1 MAEENEAIENQNK
14 KTTDSDKKADEGS
27 PIIMYAVLGI
37 LGILAIYGGF
47 IMSKYTLIPNY
58 EEVQAQKLEEEFIEE
73 ALSETLNRSFGFAK
87 EFKNIMVN
95 PAGSK
100 GMNVVQ
106 ASFVVET
113 SDQLIL
119 DEMNSRDT
127 QFKDLFISYLRRHT
141 MDQLASMEFQLKSK
155 RELALEINR
164 MLNAG
169 NIDSI
174 YYSGFFIQ

>member
-1 MAEENEAIENQNK
+1 MAEEKQAVENQK
-14 KTTDSDKKADEGS
+14 ETQSETIKEEGS
-27 PIIMYAVLGI
+27 PIAMYAVIGVLS
-37 LGILAIYGGF
+37 ILAIYGGY
-47 IMSKYTLIPNY
+47 IMSKYILIENY
-58 EEVQAQKLEEEFIEE
+58 EEVQAQKIEQEYQEE
-73 ALSETLNRSFGFAK
+73 ALSAILNRSFGISK

-106 ASFVVET
+106 ASFVIEA
-113 SDQLIL
+113 DNQIIM
-119 DEMNSRDT
+119 DEISSRET
-127 QFKDLFISYLRRHT
+127 QFKDLFISYLRKHT
-141 MDQLASMEFQLKSK
+141 VDQLASMEFQLKSK
-155 RELALEINR
+155 RELALEINK

>member
-1 MAEENEAIENQNK
+1 MAEENKAIENQDK
-14 KTTDSDKKADEGS
+14 KTTDSNKKADEGS

-37 LGILAIYGGF
+37 LAILAIYGGF

-106 ASFVVET
+106 ASFVVVGLWR
-113 SDQLIL
+113 SG
-119 DEMNSRDT
+119 
-127 QFKDLFISYLRRHT
+127 
-141 MDQLASMEFQLKSK
+141 LASAKVSFSLSQ
-155 RELALEINR
+155 
-164 MLNAG
+164 G
-169 NIDSI
+169 
-174 YYSGFFIQ
+174 

>member
-1 MAEENEAIENQNK
+1 MADNNELIDKQEEI
-14 KTTDSDKKADEGS
+14 KTKVKDDDGS
-27 PIIMYAVLGI
+27 PILMYAMLGVLS
-37 LGILAIYGGF
+37 ILAIYGGF

-58 EEVQAQKLEEEFIEE
+58 EEIQAQKLEQEYMEE
-73 ALSETLNRSFGFAK
+73 ALSGEMNRSFGKSK
-87 EFKNIMVN
+87 EFKDIMVN

-119 DEMNSRDT
+119 DEMGTRET

-155 RELALEINR
+155 KELAMEINK